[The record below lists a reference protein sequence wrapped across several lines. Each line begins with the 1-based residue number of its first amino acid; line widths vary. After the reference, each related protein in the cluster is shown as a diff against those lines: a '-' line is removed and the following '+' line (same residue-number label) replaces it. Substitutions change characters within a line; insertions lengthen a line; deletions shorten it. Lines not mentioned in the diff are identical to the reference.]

1 MKVDKNL
8 NNRKERSVE
17 ALVCPIDHPG
27 AIKLLYLNTRTYES
41 YSMWWNGGSLMNMIS
56 YDRTIVD
63 THKSKI
69 L

>member
-8 NNRKERSVE
+8 NNQKERLVE
-17 ALVCPIDHPG
+17 ALACPVYHPG
-27 AIKLLYLNTRTYES
+27 VIKLLYLNTRTYES
-41 YSMWWNGGSLMNMIS
+41 YSMWWNRGLLMNMLA

-63 THKSKI
+63 TRESEI